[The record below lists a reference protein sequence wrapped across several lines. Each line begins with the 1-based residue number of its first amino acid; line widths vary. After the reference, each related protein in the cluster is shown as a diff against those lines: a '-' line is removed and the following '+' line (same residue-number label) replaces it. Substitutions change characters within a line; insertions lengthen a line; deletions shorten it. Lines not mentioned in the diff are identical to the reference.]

1 MEGMDQKSRKFRCRI
16 SIRLYKR
23 ISSDQEEE
31 VSQVFNSVGEDLF
44 PAVVK
49 KPKLATTSSID
60 SSVLPF
66 SFSINNC
73 TNVKIEVQKRF
84 SVIQCALFIL
94 FTNH

>member
-1 MEGMDQKSRKFRCRI
+1 MEGMDQKSRKFQCRI

-31 VSQVFNSVGEDLF
+31 VSQVLNSVGDLV
-44 PAVVK
+44 PAVEK
-49 KPKLATTSSID
+49 KPKLTTASSID

-73 TNVKIEVQKRF
+73 TNVKIEVQK
-84 SVIQCALFIL
+84 
-94 FTNH
+94 